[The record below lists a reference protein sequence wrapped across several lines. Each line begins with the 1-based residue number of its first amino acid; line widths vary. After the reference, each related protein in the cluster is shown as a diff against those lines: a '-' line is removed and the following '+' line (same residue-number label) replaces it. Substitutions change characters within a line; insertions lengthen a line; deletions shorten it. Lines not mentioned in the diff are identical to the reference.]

1 MEFLCNLFG
10 LPEEVLRKLVV
21 LIHNGELT
29 PVSDPHTTN
38 PEILKR
44 VNFVNDYYNYLV
56 NNYN

>member
-1 MEFLCNLFG
+1 MSIK

-21 LIHNGELT
+21 LIHNGELI
-29 PVSDPHTTN
+29 PVSKPHTTN

-44 VNFVNDYYNYLV
+44 VDFVKDYYNYLI